1 MALGVDVQGEVIER
15 MRREKLVMNR
25 KEFGK
30 KVGISNSAVWA
41 IERNPQRARPE
52 TLRKIAKAL
61 GVKPHTLV
69 RVKQASSQ

>member
-1 MALGVDVQGEVIER
+1 MALGIDVQGEKIEQ

-25 KEFGK
+25 NEFGDL
-30 KVGISNSAVWA
+30 VGISNSAVWA

-61 GVKPHTLV
+61 GVKPHSLV
-69 RVKQASSQ
+69 RKSSQ